1 MCGMFCAE
9 FEIGCLVLFLN
20 VCGAEFGAIYVCTI
34 WFACL
39 FGGKLRLL
47 QKCFLLPYRFDRKQC
62 VCVCLTGFSGAE
74 PPGGQQ
80 PPTQGVWE
88 AARPPP
94 GGPQEAPRKHPG
106 GPQEAPR
113 RPTGRPQEATRKP
126 PGGPPGP
133 QEAPWRSPGD
143 PRKATKLIVNA
154 NTSSAQ
160 IIISAASSLN
170 CYCL

>member
-62 VCVCLTGFSGAE
+62 VCVCVFDWTFRGRAAWWAAASHAGRMGGGTAPPRR
-74 PPGGQQ
+74 PPGGPSESTQEAPRRLPGGPQ
-80 PPTQGVWE
+80 DARRRPPGSPQE
-88 AARPPP
+88 APQVPRRPP
-94 GGPQEAPRKHPG
+94 GGPQETPG
-106 GPQEAPR
+106 RLPN
-113 RPTGRPQEATRKP
+113 
-126 PGGPPGP
+126 
-133 QEAPWRSPGD
+133 
-143 PRKATKLIVNA
+143 L
-154 NTSSAQ
+154 
-160 IIISAASSLN
+160 L
-170 CYCL
+170 

>member
-62 VCVCLTGFSGAE
+62 VCVCVFDGTFRGRAAWWAAASHAGRMGGGTAPTRR
-74 PPGGQQ
+74 PPGGPSESTKEAPRRLPGGPQDARRR
-80 PPTQGVWE
+80 PPGSPQEGPQVP
-88 AARPPP
+88 RRPP
-94 GGPQEAPRKHPG
+94 GGPQETPG
-106 GPQEAPR
+106 RLPN
-113 RPTGRPQEATRKP
+113 
-126 PGGPPGP
+126 
-133 QEAPWRSPGD
+133 
-143 PRKATKLIVNA
+143 L
-154 NTSSAQ
+154 
-160 IIISAASSLN
+160 L
-170 CYCL
+170 

>member
-62 VCVCLTGFSGAE
+62 VCVCVFDWTFRGRAAWWAAASHAGRMGGGTA
-74 PPGGQQ
+74 PP
-80 PPTQGVWE
+80 
-88 AARPPP
+88 RRPP
-94 GGPQEAPRKHPG
+94 GGPQKAPMRPPG
-106 GPQEAPR
+106 GSQEAHRTPAGGHQEAPR
-113 RPTGRPQEATRKP
+113 RPPRSPGGPLEVPRRPQEGYQTYCKRKY
-126 PGGPPGP
+126 
-133 QEAPWRSPGD
+133 
-143 PRKATKLIVNA
+143 LICPDYNF
-154 NTSSAQ
+154 SS
-160 IIISAASSLN
+160 
-170 CYCL
+170 

>member
-62 VCVCLTGFSGAE
+62 VCVCLTGLSGAE

-94 GGPQEAPRKHPG
+94 GGPQEAPQKAPRRPPG
-106 GPQEAPR
+106 GSQEAHRTPAGGHQEAPR
-113 RPTGRPQEATRKP
+113 RPPRSPGGPLEVPRRPQEGYQTYCKRKY
-126 PGGPPGP
+126 
-133 QEAPWRSPGD
+133 
-143 PRKATKLIVNA
+143 LICPDYNF
-154 NTSSAQ
+154 SS
-160 IIISAASSLN
+160 
-170 CYCL
+170 

>member
-1 MCGMFCAE
+1 MCVGQNLGQFMFAQ
-9 FEIGCLVLFLN
+9 FGLHVCLEGN
-20 VCGAEFGAIYVCTI
+20 CVCCRSVSC
-34 WFACL
+34 
-39 FGGKLRLL
+39 
-47 QKCFLLPYRFDRKQC
+47 YRIDLTGSS

-160 IIISAASSLN
+160 IIISAASILN